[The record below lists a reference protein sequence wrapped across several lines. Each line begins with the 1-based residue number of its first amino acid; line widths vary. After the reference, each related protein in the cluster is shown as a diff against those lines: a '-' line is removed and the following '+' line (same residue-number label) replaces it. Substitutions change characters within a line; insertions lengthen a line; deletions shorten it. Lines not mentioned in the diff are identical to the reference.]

1 MHLMSD
7 QTIWLPTASMTY
19 CNDYYAYE
27 WYPSLSFLIVFI
39 IMLSYISKVKT
50 CVQFSCNIILNA
62 HCDCAAKLFCMAC
75 RCADYKQSNNI
86 WFECCLFCLTFQQ
99 QGERLIL
106 CVDATCGYGNW
117 QQHEDLGTVQ
127 LLYLSCTKINVYY
140 NDKTCNMITKWYDI
154 TAGYETE
161 QNLHRWALR
170 FVPWIFL
177 IFYLCVC
184 VSIDSHESAM
194 MNVCLSIY
202 EAFCS
207 RTSDIGF
214 FSDCVL

>member
-1 MHLMSD
+1 MIANSIHDILW
-7 QTIWLPTASMTY
+7 WLLRIRQWMI
-19 CNDYYAYE
+19 
-27 WYPSLSFLIVFI
+27 SFIAFPDCVHNHAVLHFQ
-39 IMLSYISKVKT
+39 SQNY
-50 CVQFSCNIILNA
+50 CVQFTCNIILNA
-62 HCDCAAKLFCMAC
+62 HRDCAAKLLFCMAC
-75 RCADYKQSNNI
+75 CCADYKQSNNI

-170 FVPWIFL
+170 FVPWIF
-177 IFYLCVC
+177 
-184 VSIDSHESAM
+184 
-194 MNVCLSIY
+194 
-202 EAFCS
+202 
-207 RTSDIGF
+207 
-214 FSDCVL
+214 

>member
-1 MHLMSD
+1 MHTVTVLQSCCFA
-7 QTIWLPTASMTY
+7 WLVVVLT
-19 CNDYYAYE
+19 
-27 WYPSLSFLIVFI
+27 
-39 IMLSYISKVKT
+39 
-50 CVQFSCNIILNA
+50 
-62 HCDCAAKLFCMAC
+62 
-75 RCADYKQSNNI
+75 KQSNSI

-140 NDKTCNMITKWYDI
+140 NDKTFQYDNQMIWHYCWLWNWTKPAQVG
-154 TAGYETE
+154 TSFC
-161 QNLHRWALR
+161 ALD
-170 FVPWIFL
+170 F
-177 IFYLCVC
+177 FYLCVC

>member
-1 MHLMSD
+1 MHTVTVLQSCCFA
-7 QTIWLPTASMTY
+7 WLVVVLT
-19 CNDYYAYE
+19 
-27 WYPSLSFLIVFI
+27 
-39 IMLSYISKVKT
+39 
-50 CVQFSCNIILNA
+50 
-62 HCDCAAKLFCMAC
+62 
-75 RCADYKQSNNI
+75 KQSNNI

-170 FVPWIFL
+170 FVPWIFF
-177 IFYLCVC
+177 IFFICACVFPLTHM
-184 VSIDSHESAM
+184 SLRWWM
-194 MNVCLSIY
+194 FVCPSMRPSVAVHLTL
-202 EAFCS
+202 AFS
-207 RTSDIGF
+207 QT
-214 FSDCVL
+214 VL